1 MRIYQCAQES
11 RWVQSLQK
19 KRKRRLR
26 SVLLVCWMACW
37 EPVDSSQRSKNSF
50 FLDWYLASLRMRP
63 LSTLRIKG
71 RLRPVVEPYSLFI
84 NDVISLLCN
93 VLIAKNKTKKPP
105 DVSLSL
111 WLSLYSTSHILVE
124 YCGKDGCIKAV
135 WSHKLTEKYTSELLY
150 SPTFISCSTNLQES
164 LYYSNG
170 PSRASS

>member
-1 MRIYQCAQES
+1 MRTG
-11 RWVQSLQK
+11 VQVSASFAK
-19 KRKRRLR
+19 KRKKRLR

-37 EPVDSSQRSKNSF
+37 ELFF

-93 VLIAKNKTKKPP
+93 VLIAKNKTTPP

-111 WLSLYSTSHILVE
+111 WLSLYSTSHTLVE
-124 YCGKDGCIKAV
+124 YCGEDGCIKAV